1 MLKKYIPIG
10 LGFATPFVAFAQN
23 IQGVLGVIQNL
34 LNLIIPILITLAVV
48 TFFWGLA
55 KFIWSIGGEENAKA
69 DGKKIM
75 LWGLVALFVMV
86 SIWGIIGLLGNT
98 FSIRQG
104 GSGSNLVPRVQ

>member
-1 MLKKYIPIG
+1 MVKKYVPIG
-10 LGFATPFVAFAQN
+10 LGFAAPFVAFGQN
-23 IQGVLGVIQNL
+23 IQGVLGVVQNL
-34 LNLIIPILITLAVV
+34 LNLVIPILITLAVV

-55 KFIWSIGGEENAKA
+55 KFIWSIGDENAKA

-86 SIWGIIGLLGNT
+86 SIWGIIGLIGNT

-104 GSGSNLVPRVQ
+104 GSGSNLIPRVH